1 MASDESI
8 QPAVFELP
16 FPQEVPVDVEI
27 KGSERSLPESLLIR
41 NALWFCRVRW
51 LVIVTLA

>member
-16 FPQEVPVDVEI
+16 FPQEVPVDIEI
-27 KGSERSLPESLLIR
+27 KAREDPCRNLCSYAMHCGSAGLDG
-41 NALWFCRVRW
+41 W
-51 LVIVTLA
+51 